1 MSCFNPNQ
9 IEPRFCFAKSR
20 TDQGG
25 VKKMT
30 WVIVTDTNEILN
42 SMTPF
47 MTSNKNNSG
56 RLLSFLV
63 AALLVLVVAPLRAE
77 LPPEA
82 QAALNKG
89 IMAAKQQ
96 EWEIAIRSFQ
106 EARKTAPDAPEVFY
120 NLGLAESKM
129 PGRELRAIAWFGAY
143 LSATTN
149 APNAAAVKDKIAELQ
164 IKNEGN
170 TSRLIKQMQDAASQM
185 EWGSRNGGL
194 SYVAYLWADA
204 GDILAAL
211 KTVDLMEDRDKD
223 GMVKEGIASTQAR
236 NGDITGAQKTANLIQ
251 HGENSSHAQRTIAEA
266 QIKAGDIAGA
276 QKTLASAQKNA
287 DLEKDAYSKSRS
299 RSLIAKAQIKAGDTA
314 GAQKTLASAQKAA
327 EFIKHA
333 TWKNG
338 AQQDISDAAKA
349 IAEAQATSG
358 DIAGAQKTAALI
370 KDASYKRYAQAV
382 IAEAQA
388 AGIIIT
394 PNSTRQST
402 SDTQPSI
409 QPVITVSDWL
419 KKLDDDLNTEP
430 FLDLTGY
437 LKSLP
442 PSDKLWNV
450 FESLLKTAQKI
461 VTAQNVIHKMLKPQ
475 TAQPS
480 KP

>member
-276 QKTLASAQKNA
+276 QKTLASAQK
-287 DLEKDAYSKSRS
+287 
-299 RSLIAKAQIKAGDTA
+299 
-314 GAQKTLASAQKAA
+314 AA

-349 IAEAQATSG
+349 IAEAQAKSG